1 VSTTLESARIERA
14 TGPPPSSRRRRRWTD
29 RSWKVALAYA
39 VLVPGAILFV
49 APLAWLISASFQP
62 VGDIFS
68 WPPQWIPENPTIEG
82 YKLFFGIGGDVAE
95 ARGAEGVG
103 RWFINSAFVATSVT
117 VLQLFF
123 NSLAAYVFAKR
134 RFPGRDAIF
143 LLFLATMMVP
153 PTVTLI
159 PNYLVLKHIPL
170 FGGNDI
176 FGLGGHGWL
185 DSYYGLI
192 LPGSVSAFGIFLLRQ
207 YMRSIPDE
215 LLDAA
220 RIDGASEFKI
230 FWKVVLPLCR
240 PALAAMAIFTF
251 TYTWEDF
258 FWPLIIISDSD
269 LYTAPLG
276 LALFVTKN
284 RTSWDMLMSGSV
296 IATLPMIVVF
306 MIFQRN
312 FIRGISLSGLKG

>member
-1 VSTTLESARIERA
+1 MTVRN
-14 TGPPPSSRRRRRWTD
+14 
-29 RSWKVALAYA
+29 WKPVVAY
-39 VLVPGAILFV
+39 VILVPGAILFV

-68 WPPQWIPENPTIEG
+68 WPPQWIPDNPTVEG
-82 YKLFFGIGGDVAE
+82 YRLFFGIADLETQGRAS
-95 ARGAEGVG
+95 RSAEGVG
-103 RWFINSAFVATSVT
+103 RWFINSAIVATAVT

-134 RFPGRDAIF
+134 RFPGRDVIF
-143 LLFLATMMVP
+143 VFFLATMMVP

-176 FGLGGHGWL
+176 FGLGGSGWL

-192 LPGSVSAFGIFLLRQ
+192 LPSTVSAFGIFLLRQ

-220 RIDGASEFKI
+220 RIDGASEFRI
-230 FWKVVLPLCR
+230 YWKVVMPLCK

-258 FWPLIIISDSD
+258 FWPLVIISDPD

-284 RTSWDMLMSGSV
+284 RASWDMLMAGSV
-296 IATLPMIVVF
+296 IATLPMVVVF